1 MRSQLFALAL
11 SSMLVAASSAHASIT
26 AYTSLTSFNA
36 AAGSTTVEDFSTAS
50 IGFGTGNYSGSF
62 NGFSLTGASNRNN
75 VGISTGSLADGG
87 DNSAIPVAFAGQ
99 KFYGWGNFVGSPG
112 ALSTFTPS
120 ITASALG
127 FDFFNTDFS
136 DDYNVL
142 VNGNVLATIGYRS
155 SGFLGFVA
163 NGADSISSVSIRAN
177 NIGGYVSTAGI
188 DNVRVAS
195 VPEPISLML
204 VGLGLFAVALS
215 RSSKGQV
222 LAA

>member
-1 MRSQLFALAL
+1 MRSQLFALA
-11 SSMLVAASSAHASIT
+11 SASMLFAASSAHASIT

-62 NGFSLTGASNRNN
+62 NGFSVTGTSNGNN
-75 VGISTGSLADGG
+75 VGISTGSLASGG
-87 DNSAIPVAFAGQ
+87 NDTAIPVAFAGQ

-120 ITASALG
+120 IAASALG
-127 FDFFNTDFS
+127 FDFFNTDGT
-136 DDYNVL
+136 DNYNVL

-155 SGFLGFVA
+155 TGFLGFVA

-188 DNVRVAS
+188 DNVRVSS

-204 VGLGLFAVALS
+204 VGLGLVAVALS